1 MKRFVSIAV
10 VFVLALSIA
19 AVAGEQG
26 KKMSVDEKVSWM
38 AKELNLTSSQQASLK
53 TILEEQN
60 SKFEAV
66 WKDASLSEDAKMAKK
81 KEIKSNTSAQ
91 IKALLTTEQQN
102 KLAAITAEKKTTAQ
116 AQ

>member
-10 VFVLALSIA
+10 VFMLAVSIA
-19 AVAGEQG
+19 AFAGDQG
-26 KKMSVDEKVSWM
+26 KKMSVDEKVAWM
-38 AKELNLTSSQQASLK
+38 AKELSLTSTQQASLK

-60 SKFEAV
+60 SKMEAV

-81 KEIKSNTSAQ
+81 KEIKGKTTAQ
-91 IKALLTTEQQN
+91 IKALLTTEQQD
-102 KLAAITAEKKTTAQ
+102 KFAAMTAEKKTTAQ